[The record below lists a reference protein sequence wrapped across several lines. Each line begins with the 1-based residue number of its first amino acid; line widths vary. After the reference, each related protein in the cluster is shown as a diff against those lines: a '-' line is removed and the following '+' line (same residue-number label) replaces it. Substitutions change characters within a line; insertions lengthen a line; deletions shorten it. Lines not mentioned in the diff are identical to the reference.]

1 VPAVPVPPE
10 LPPPRAL
17 NADAALVARFM
28 LECLPRCEG
37 GEAMRGAIYR
47 RFLRWC
53 DEQSPPAAPAPNAAT
68 FWAHFEPLCE
78 RVGIKLRTK
87 AGKVYC
93 VGVKLAA

>member
-1 VPAVPVPPE
+1 M
-10 LPPPRAL
+10 LDG
-17 NADAALVARFM
+17 DAKLIARFM
-28 LECLPRCEG
+28 IQCLPRCT
-37 GEAMRGAIYR
+37 GEQAMRGAVYK

-53 DEQSPPAAPAPNAAT
+53 DEQKPPTTAPNTQA